1 MASQINLFHDL
12 LDKSEKYLILIGI
25 WPSFNNG
32 CVTILNIIL
41 MFGYSIM
48 VLIKNL
54 LNPEKESIENA
65 FALANGGLCTVV
77 YFVTMIIKK
86 ERFLDFLEFIKSQ
99 RRLFAT
105 EDYKNLMIASG
116 KEYKLIVTALLYI
129 LPVGIAVRFFQIP
142 IEYGYIKLFQE
153 NETFTIPP
161 SMGIPAAVF
170 GEIPTYVLESFVRM
184 AMLSMIIGI
193 CTIFILS
200 TLYICTQFNI
210 LALEMENFHED
221 DEKVIDK
228 IIQRHQELLTYTKLL
243 NEIYAPYFFANCFLS
258 FINISILLFSFLT
271 HNARITNYIVEV
283 PLLTVGISQLFF
295 VLFFGDRLIDA
306 VSLFNS

>member
-1 MASQINLFHDL
+1 MTSQINLFHDL
-12 LDKSEKYLILIGI
+12 MDRSEKYLTLIGI
-25 WPSFNNG
+25 WPSINNG
-32 CVTILNIIL
+32 CVTIFNIII
-41 MFGYSIM
+41 MFGYSMM
-48 VLIKNL
+48 VLVKNL

-77 YFVTMIIKK
+77 YFLTMTIKK
-86 ERFLDFLEFIKSQ
+86 EKFVDFLEFIKSQ
-99 RRLFAT
+99 KKLFAT
-105 EDYKNLMIASG
+105 EDYKKLMIAGG
-116 KEYKLIVTALLYI
+116 KEYKLIITSLLYI
-129 LPVGIAVRFFQIP
+129 LPVGITVRFFQLP

-153 NETFTIPP
+153 NETFTLPP
-161 SMGIPAAVF
+161 SMGIPTSIF

-184 AMLSMIIGI
+184 MMLSMIIGI

-221 DEKVIDK
+221 NEKAINRL
-228 IIQRHQELLTYTKLL
+228 IERHQELLDYTKLL
-243 NEIYAPYFFANCFLS
+243 TEIYAPYFFANCFLS

-306 VSLFNS
+306 VSFFHL